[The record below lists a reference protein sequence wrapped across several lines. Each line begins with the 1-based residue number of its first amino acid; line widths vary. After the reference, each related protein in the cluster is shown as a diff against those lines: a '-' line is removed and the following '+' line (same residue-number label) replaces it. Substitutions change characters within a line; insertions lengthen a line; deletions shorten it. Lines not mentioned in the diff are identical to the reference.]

1 MVFRMNNT
9 PEGFTCDLQRNLDS
23 WDEFKSEN
31 LGISELSIV

>member
-23 WDEFKSEN
+23 WDEFRSKN
-31 LGISELSIV
+31 LGK